1 MTAPSGDDRSLADLI
16 GRAKGGDGAAFGEL
30 VRKYQ
35 RRVYSTAFH
44 MTGNHGDADD
54 VAQEAFLRAYRAIG
68 RFDGRADFFTWL
80 YRIVVNVSLNTLRS
94 RKHTVPAPELDDRV
108 DPGQNPGKT
117 AEGRELVS
125 QVVQALGELPA
136 SLRMTLV
143 LATLEDMSYKQIAET
158 LEIPE
163 GTVAWRV
170 NQARK
175 QLRKKLAALAPEA
188 PEATEST
195 ADDLLRRSREALGAP

>member
-1 MTAPSGDDRSLADLI
+1 MAAPAGDDRPLI
-16 GRAKGGDGAAFGEL
+16 DRAKSGDGAAFGEL

-68 RFDGRADFFTWL
+68 TFDGRADFFTWL
-80 YRIVVNVSLNTLRS
+80 YRIVVNTSLNALRA
-94 RKHTVPAPELDDRV
+94 RKNTVPSAEPKDGA
-108 DPGQNPGKT
+108 DPSENPVRA
-117 AEGRELVS
+117 AEGRELVA
-125 QVVQALGELPA
+125 QVVRALGELPET
-136 SLRMTLV
+136 LRITLILV
-143 LATLEDMSYKQIAET
+143 TLEDMPYKQVAET
-158 LEIPE
+158 LGIPE

-175 QLRKKLAALAPEA
+175 VLRKKLAALAPEA
-188 PEATEST
+188 PAIEGS